1 MINARITLKQR
12 STIFVEE
19 TEVESGQ
26 RLSGERIWKKG
37 QHGFGLAV
45 PFSFLQ
51 NVSDKTATLSVG
63 VSGSHVLGMVGQ

>member
-1 MINARITLKQR
+1 LKQR

-26 RLSGERIWKKG
+26 RLSGERIWMKG

-45 PFSFLQ
+45 PFSFPTGR
-51 NVSDKTATLSVG
+51 SS
-63 VSGSHVLGMVGQ
+63 